1 MESLILSNKPT
12 KGDIR
17 LAIDMVEFFYP
28 LYKKADLRTKA
39 EFAKDIFSFDTPIEE
54 LVRVAPFK
62 QFLSRSIISGVKTSA
77 NGKQIQT
84 MRVRKRP

>member
-1 MESLILSNKPT
+1 MHKPNR
-12 KGDIR
+12 GEIR

-39 EFAKDIFSFDTPIEE
+39 EFAKDIFAFDTPIEE

-77 NGKQIQT
+77 NGQQIT
-84 MRVRKRP
+84 TTRVWKRNHS

>member
-1 MESLILSNKPT
+1 MKPT
-12 KGDIR
+12 KGEVR

-77 NGKQIQT
+77 NGQQIT
-84 MRVRKRP
+84 TTRVWKKP